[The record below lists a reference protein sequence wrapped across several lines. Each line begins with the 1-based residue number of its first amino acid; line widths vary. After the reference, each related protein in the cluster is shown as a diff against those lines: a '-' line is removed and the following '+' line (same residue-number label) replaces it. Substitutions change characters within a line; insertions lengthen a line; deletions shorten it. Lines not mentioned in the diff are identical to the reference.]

1 MNQLEHRIRRRELH
15 AAGERIRDSVQP
27 VVGARPKAEP
37 RRPLRGPLAGI
48 AATASVMIAVGG
60 VSFVVFRG
68 PVDGDVVSGPLDG
81 LRPGTGVVEGTVFD
95 GSVGPCSPTVTR
107 GTLYLGGPDWESN
120 LAADGFMFSLPA
132 GRSATDLATT
142 FVSRAVIGDGC
153 EQQITAS
160 TESDLGDGRSAVVVE
175 VVPPASPVDL
185 RLTVDTAFED
195 DVIGV
200 IAVRGVSSFDVVTSG
215 SETVLQLAD
224 ALPPE
229 AALVSVRFRKGE
241 DVWELSVATNDRQI
255 ALVVPALETDRFLD
269 AEPEWVLFTVLDRD
283 GGVLDLGGALIP

>member
-1 MNQLEHRIRRRELH
+1 MNQLEHRIRRELH

-27 VVGARPKAEP
+27 VVGARPNAEP
-37 RRPLRGPLAGI
+37 RRPWRGPLAGI
-48 AATASVMIAVGG
+48 AAMATVMIVVGG
-60 VSFVVFRG
+60 VSLVVFRG
-68 PVDGDVVSGPLDG
+68 PVDGDVASGPSDG
-81 LRPGTGVVEGTVFD
+81 LRPGTSVEGTVFD
-95 GSVGPCSPTVTR
+95 GSVGTCSTVTR
-107 GTLYLGGPDWESN
+107 GTLYLGGPAREDN
-120 LAADGFMFSLPA
+120 LAADGFMLSLPA
-132 GRSATDLATT
+132 GPTPIDLATT

-160 TESDLGDGRSAVVVE
+160 TESDLGDGRSAVAVK

-200 IAVRGVSSFDVVTSG
+200 IAVRGATSFDVVTSG
-215 SETVLQLAD
+215 SEPVLQLAD

-229 AALVSVRFRKGE
+229 AASVSVRFRKGE

-255 ALVVPALETDRFLD
+255 ALVVPALETDRFPD
-269 AEPEWVLFTVLDRD
+269 AEPEWVLFTVRDRD
-283 GGVLDLGGALIP
+283 GAVLDVGGALIP